1 MTKDMTKGTP
11 WKLILLFTIPAL
23 IGNVFQQ
30 LYSMVD
36 SIIVGRFVSMEGL
49 AAVGASGP
57 VTFMVI
63 MFTIGLTNGFAVI
76 TAQRFGAGD
85 EKGVRR
91 SVYTSLVLCVVMTIL
106 LTVIGLATVTPL
118 LRAMNTPEEIFQ
130 DAWLYSVI
138 IYWGFIATIFYNMM
152 AGIIRALGD
161 SKTPLYFLIFSSVM
175 NIVVDLVLIIAFDM
189 GVAGAAY
196 ATVFSQLVSAIICAA
211 YAFKHYEIL
220 KITKEDMVFEWSF
233 AMEHMKIGFPMAMQG
248 VITGGGI
255 IVFQAVLNGFGAT
268 AIAAFTAAN
277 KVEILITQA
286 IASLGITMS
295 TYCGQNYGAGR
306 MDRIR
311 EGIRCSV
318 WIGLAASIVSAL
330 IMIFGGRAATMLFLN
345 EPNAEVLNYA
355 QTYLTAVG
363 VFVFALT
370 LLFIFRNALQG
381 LGDGMTPLMGGI
393 GELIARVL
401 IVLTLPEYMGYLGI
415 CFASPLAWIFAD
427 IPLITKYILMM
438 KKSKKKE
445 KELCEKFM

>member
-1 MTKDMTKGTP
+1 MTKDMTKGAP

-85 EKGVRR
+85 IKGVRR
-91 SVYTSLVLCVVMTIL
+91 SVYTSLILCIAM
-106 LTVIGLATVTPL
+106 TVILTAVGLMTVTPL
-118 LRAMNTPEEIFQ
+118 LRFMNTPEEIFH

-161 SKTPLYFLIFSSVM
+161 SKTPLYFLILSSIM
-175 NIVVDLVLIIAFDM
+175 NIIVDLVLILVFGM

-196 ATVFSQLVSAIICAA
+196 ATVFSQLVSAVICAV
-211 YAFKHYEIL
+211 YAFKHYEVL
-220 KITKEDMVFEWSF
+220 RITKEDMVFEWSF
-233 AMEHMKIGFPMAMQG
+233 ALEHLKIGFPMAMQG

-268 AIAAFTAAN
+268 AIAAYTAAN

-311 EGIRCSV
+311 QGIRCSV
-318 WIGLAASIVSAL
+318 WIGLAASIVAGL
-330 IMIFGGRAATMLFLN
+330 VMIFGGRTFTMLFLN
-345 EPNAEVLNYA
+345 EPNQEVLHYA
-355 QTYLTAVG
+355 ETYLTTIG
-363 VFVFALT
+363 FFQFTLT
-370 LLFIFRNALQG
+370 LLFIFRNSLQG
-381 LGDGMTPLMGGI
+381 LGDGLTPLLGGI

-401 IVLTLPEYMGYLGI
+401 IVLTLPKFMGYLGI

-427 IPLITKYILMM
+427 IPLITKYIWMM
-438 KKSKKKE
+438 NKKKE
-445 KELCEKFM
+445 KVV